1 MLKNNLNQILG
12 VVNTL
17 SESQKR
23 NREDDIIK
31 AIKNICRFRKETNN
45 SATNDLRN
53 IFRPRK

>member
-1 MLKNNLNQILG
+1 M
-12 VVNTL
+12 NTL